1 LTQLESTPGIDPQLK
16 FQKDLVHTHLLR
28 AWLKKGVQTI
38 CREHVDSVIRYGG
51 EEFLLVL
58 PETDLNSGTTV
69 AERLR
74 TAIAENPAYRDGAQT
89 VLVTASFGVASVDF
103 SVPGHGVSPQSLI
116 TKADELLYCARKA
129 GRNRVEFAKRSRETV
144 AL

>member
-1 LTQLESTPGIDPQLK
+1 MPGIDPQLK
-16 FQKDLVHTHLLR
+16 FQKDLVHTDLVHTHLLR
-28 AWLKKGVQTI
+28 AWLKKGVQAI

-74 TAIAENPAYRDGAQT
+74 TAIAENPAYRDGTQT
-89 VLVTASFGVASVDF
+89 VMVTASFGVASVDF

-116 TKADELLYCARKA
+116 TKADELLYCARKT
-129 GRNRVEFAKRSRETV
+129 GRNRVKFAELCRATV
-144 AL
+144 SL